1 MKKIAFAAIFAVMFL
16 MSAQLAAQERVNFP
30 IEAPWLEMLDTL
42 CIENPTPFII
52 KLIVNNVYFG
62 AVQPQS
68 KKVLYN
74 VGIFIQSEKSRKGF
88 EIGGGS
94 ESLQKPPFNKLIYD
108 KLTLEFSHTPY
119 MPNEENDRWRYLKF
133 KKVTRTRTFID
144 SMMVYPF

>member
-1 MKKIAFAAIFAVMFL
+1 MKKIAFAAIFAAIFL
-16 MSAQLAAQERVNFP
+16 MSASSVSQERVNFP
-30 IEAPWLEMLDTL
+30 MEAPWLETLDTL

-68 KKVLYN
+68 KKVFHR
-74 VGIFIQSEKSRKGF
+74 VGFLIQSEKSKKGF

-94 ESLQKPPFNKLIYD
+94 ESLQKPAFNKLIYD

-119 MPNEENDRWRYLKF
+119 VPKEENNLWRYLKF
-133 KKVTRTRTFID
+133 KKVTRTRTLID
-144 SMMVYPF
+144 SVMVYPF